1 MINLIGEL
9 VEDWRRLDERIASVS
24 TEIEASQAGRELP
37 TAHERS
43 GHRSDRLQRSRGG
56 DWQRQWL
63 QAGARPHTLSSSDG
77 QGRQD
82 KVCGRGSRR
91 HRSGFPA
98 TCWQLRSPTSSLA
111 SPGQF
116 STKGARSNARRP
128 MRWHPKLL
136 NPRAV
141 LTPIKAWPGNL
152 EQAASQVRR
161 PALTATARGASQL
174 ATSIATV
181 MQTRSRKVATHAS
194 NCTLGQPTFGIG

>member
-1 MINLIGEL
+1 MNALPAYRPKSKRAKQDESCQRLMSAPGIGP
-9 VEDWRRLDERIASVS
+9 IVS
-24 TEIEASQAGRELP
+24 SAVVAAIGNGSGFKQGRDF
-37 TAHERS
+37 ACS
-43 GHRSDRLQRSRGG
+43 C
-56 DWQRQWL
+56 
-63 QAGARPHTLSSSDG
+63 RPHTLSSSDG
-77 QGRQD
+77 QGQQD